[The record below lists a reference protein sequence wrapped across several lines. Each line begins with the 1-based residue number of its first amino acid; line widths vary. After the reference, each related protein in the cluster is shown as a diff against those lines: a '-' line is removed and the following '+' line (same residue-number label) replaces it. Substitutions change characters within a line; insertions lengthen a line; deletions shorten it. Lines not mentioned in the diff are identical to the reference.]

1 MKLKGWIRVS
11 YRQELKELDAEIQEE
26 IERRNSSKV
35 GTGKPGGSLDALLSL
50 RGQPILRVVQD
61 LPFSS
66 CLSRLRIAAGINL
79 SSIAAAL
86 NQPLHLIEQLESNQV
101 PPWAVPA
108 VVIAE
113 VAILFRLHL
122 EAVELLTEN
131 SFRIALVS
139 NGISNRDQDSSLI
152 ASWLADVRTT
162 LLERNAEELVK

>member
-1 MKLKGWIRVS
+1 
-11 YRQELKELDAEIQEE
+11 
-26 IERRNSSKV
+26 
-35 GTGKPGGSLDALLSL
+35 
-50 RGQPILRVVQD
+50 
-61 LPFSS
+61 
-66 CLSRLRIAAGINL
+66 
-79 SSIAAAL
+79 L